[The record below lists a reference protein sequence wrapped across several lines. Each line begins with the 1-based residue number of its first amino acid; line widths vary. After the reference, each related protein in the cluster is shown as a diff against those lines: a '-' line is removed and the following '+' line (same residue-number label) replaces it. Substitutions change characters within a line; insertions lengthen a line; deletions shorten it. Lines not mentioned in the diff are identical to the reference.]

1 MEKKSYEIPE
11 PSGANAA
18 VIGAGPIGLLLS
30 AVLAQSRKVL
40 LVCRDPLV
48 REDIKRSG
56 VVVHGADPEGIS
68 ASDGRIELVRSI
80 ADIEHRSGLRSIFIA
95 TKTSAIAQVASELHP
110 VLESQVKQGMEPR
123 IVSFQNG
130 IDPGRELIRRLG
142 HNPVLR
148 MVLTLGAVQDDRPGA
163 VRITMNRPPHAIGTL
178 DPSYIDDCLK
188 LSAELTSG
196 GLETMYREDIESI
209 VWQKG
214 LVNAAVNPVAALING
229 SVSDVLDSPSAVLVP
244 RLLDEGIRVAG
255 AEGVGLPEGFESTAD
270 ALIEQAR
277 GHVPSMVEDIR
288 RGRTTEVGQLNRQ
301 ILERAKAVG
310 VPIPTHEIIDALI
323 ETFDWRVYQQ
333 SHHEAAS
340 REGSTRSRS
349 GYASA
354 RA

>member
-1 MEKKSYEIPE
+1 MKKKSYEIPE

-18 VIGAGPIGLLLS
+18 VIGAGPMGLLLS
-30 AVLAQSRKVL
+30 AVLAQTRKVV
-40 LVCRDPLV
+40 LVCRNPLV
-48 REDIKRSG
+48 REDITRSG
-56 VVVHGADPEGIS
+56 VVVRGADPEGVS
-68 ASDGRIELVRSI
+68 APDGRIELVGSI
-80 ADIEHRSGLRSIFIA
+80 ADLVHRPGLRSIFIA
-95 TKTSAIAQVASELHP
+95 TKTSAIAQVARELRP
-110 VLESQVKQGMEPR
+110 VLKRHVQLGMEPR
-123 IVSFQNG
+123 VVSFQNG

-142 HNPVLR
+142 HSAVLR

-178 DPSYIDDCLK
+178 DPSYIDDCLG
-188 LSAELTSG
+188 LSAELTNG

-244 RLLDEGIRVAG
+244 RLLDEGIRVAS
-255 AEGVGLPEGFESTAD
+255 AEGVGLPEEFESTAD

-301 ILERAKAVG
+301 ILERSKAIG
-310 VPIPTHEIIDALI
+310 VPTPTHEIVDALI
-323 ETFDWRVYQQ
+323 ETFDWRVYQH
-333 SHHEAAS
+333 SHHES
-340 REGSTRSRS
+340 VTVNNLSPTWN
-349 GYASA
+349 
-354 RA
+354 